1 MGGCFLAAVT
11 DLIEFARQNLPILL
25 GTRVSVPRTHT
36 PRPVHCIH

>member
-1 MGGCFLAAVT
+1 MVAAR

-25 GTRVSVPRTHT
+25 GIRVSVPRTHT